1 MFEPATPTAA
11 SRGILT
17 IRYARRYAS
26 FHAANAKK
34 AEFSDVL
41 VEALERACGTR
52 FRLDVVIDGEDERRR
67 PVPPSV
73 TPDDARTPVLD
84 PTPPVDADEE
94 TEVREAEDDATST
107 PDLEDVDQLL
117 STELD
122 AELVDEEPPPG
133 RESA

>member
-1 MFEPATPTAA
+1 V
-11 SRGILT
+11 G
-17 IRYARRYAS
+17 
-26 FHAANAKK
+26 
-34 AEFSDVL
+34 
-41 VEALERACGTR
+41 GG
-52 FRLDVVIDGEDERRR
+52 GEDERRR

-94 TEVREAEDDATST
+94 AEVREAEDDATST